1 MVEFKEAMDSM
12 VSALAAGYSMEK
24 RHHRSV
30 SRYEVAAF
38 GGYEDDERTLG
49 HTAKN
54 FSASAIG

>member
-1 MVEFKEAMDSM
+1 MAWFLHGSRI
-12 VSALAAGYSMEK
+12 LYGK

-54 FSASAIG
+54 FSTSATG